1 VNFQTVPEMLS
12 ALAIEHATRP
22 ALVSGERT
30 LSYAEMHTRIGA
42 LAVELERQGIRPG
55 DRVGL
60 LLHNSPEF
68 VIGFLAIVTAGALAV
83 PMNDHYQHNELK
95 YFVDECRVSALITTA
110 SFRAVF
116 ESVLP
121 QTQAPC
127 RLILAEYWDAL
138 VPDPAWSPPVLN
150 PDAAV
155 MFQFSSGST
164 AKPKRISR
172 THRKVLFELNS
183 LVETLGL
190 TPEDRF
196 LGVAPFSHVNGLMR
210 SMLTSLRAGAALYP
224 LPFDRQAVADLI
236 EREKLTVFIAVP
248 FMFITVAQTN
258 FRRAP
263 DFSSLRLCV
272 SASAPLPQ
280 RFNQEFHDKYG
291 IYIRQLYGSTE
302 TGTISINQT
311 PDPSASLESV
321 GTPIQGVGV
330 TVMDEFGKPVETGQV
345 GEVAVASPAAIE
357 AYDGLPEVNRQAFR
371 EGYFF
376 TGDLGRLDPQG
387 RLYLQGRIKFLINK
401 GGFKIDPREVEQLLE
416 EHPSVGEVAVVGVT
430 TAYGDEKVKAV
441 VVLRAPCTESELAEY
456 CRGKIADFKIP
467 SLIEFRDA
475 LPKSPTG
482 KIRRPLLVQ
491 DAPR

>member
-1 VNFQTVPEMLS
+1 MLS
-12 ALAIEHATRP
+12 AVAIEHAARP

-30 LSYAEMHTRIGA
+30 IPYAELHTRVNA
-42 LAVELERQGIRPG
+42 LAAELERQGIRPG

-60 LLHNSPEF
+60 LLHNTPEF
-68 VIGFLAIVTAGALAV
+68 VIGFLASVTAGALAV
-83 PMNDHYQHNELK
+83 PLNDHYQQNELQ
-95 YFVDECRVSALITTA
+95 YFIDECRVSVLITA
-110 SFRAVF
+110 ESFRPVF

-127 RLILAEYWDAL
+127 RLLLVESWDAL
-138 VPDPAWSPPVLN
+138 RPDSAWRPPALD
-150 PDAAV
+150 PDAPV

-172 THRKVLFELNS
+172 THRMVLFELNS

-190 TPEDRF
+190 TAQDRF

-210 SMLTSLRAGAALYP
+210 SMLTSLRAGATLYP

-236 EREKLTVFIAVP
+236 ERERLTVFIAVP
-248 FMFITVAQTN
+248 FMFITLAQTN
-258 FRRAP
+258 FRPAP

-272 SASAPLPQ
+272 SASAPLPP
-280 RFNQEFHDKYG
+280 RFNQEFHDKLG
-291 IYIRQLYGSTE
+291 IYVRQLYGSTE
-302 TGTISINQT
+302 TGTISVNQT
-311 PDPSASLESV
+311 PDPSSTLESV
-321 GTPIQGVGV
+321 GTPIRGVRL
-330 TVMDEFGKPVETGQV
+330 TVMDESGRPVETGQV
-345 GEVAVASPAAIE
+345 GEVAVASLAAIE
-357 AYDGLPEVNRQAFR
+357 EYDGLPEVNRQAFR
-371 EGYFF
+371 GGYFF
-376 TGDLGRLDPQG
+376 TGDLGKIDPQG

-416 EHPSVGEVAVVGVT
+416 GHPSVAEVAVVGVT

-467 SLIEFRDA
+467 SVIEFRAA